1 MNLSDRRSSAEK
13 RSGLQKFGEG
23 RAWAYTRAGLTL
35 GIVLGAGAVGTM
47 AAWSDSATA
56 TSGTFSAG
64 KVEVEVVDLK
74 INGDAPVSEFV
85 AMNRSSMLRGQ
96 SVAGVL
102 DVKNTGTADFNWS
115 MSAQATGAQELVKVL
130 EVGLYE
136 GPGNNGST
144 CEGPQIG
151 STVAMSPSP
160 TLATER
166 LLASGDSEKVCV
178 QVTVGSDAGIGARF
192 KIAHPTFHFVAEG
205 VS

>member
-1 MNLSDRRSSAEK
+1 MNLSDRRSSAET

-64 KVEVEVVDLK
+64 EVEVVDLK
-74 INGDAPVSEFV
+74 INGDAPVSQFV
-85 AMNRSSMLRGQ
+85 AMNHSSMLRGQ

-102 DVKNTGTADFNWS
+102 DVENTGTADFSWS
-115 MSAQATGAQELVKVL
+115 VSAQASGAQELINVL
-130 EVGLYE
+130 TVGLYS
-136 GPGNNGST
+136 GASNDGSV
-144 CEGPQIG
+144 CSGAQIG
-151 STVAMSPSP
+151 STVAVSSSP
-160 TLATER
+160 TLATGR
-166 LLASGDSEKVCV
+166 DLASGESEEVCV
-178 QVTVGSDAGIGARF
+178 QVAVRSDAGSAARF

>member
-1 MNLSDRRSSAEK
+1 MNLSDRRSSAET

-64 KVEVEVVDLK
+64 EVEVVELK
-74 INGDAPVSEFV
+74 INGDAPDSEFV
-85 AMNRSSMLRGQ
+85 AMNRSSVLRGQ

-102 DVKNTGTADFNWS
+102 DVQNTGTADFNWS
-115 MSAQATGAQELVKVL
+115 MSARAAGAEALIDVL
-130 EVGLYE
+130 QVGLYE
-136 GPGNNGST
+136 GPANDGST
-144 CEGPQIG
+144 CAGEQIG
-151 STVAMSPSP
+151 STAAMSPSP

-166 LLASGDSEKVCV
+166 LLASGDSEEVCV
-178 QVTVGSDAGIGARF
+178 QVTVASDAGIDARF
-192 KIAHPTFHFVAEG
+192 KIVHPTFHFVAEG
-205 VS
+205 LS

>member
-1 MNLSDRRSSAEK
+1 MNLSDRRSSAET

-64 KVEVEVVDLK
+64 EVEVVDLK
-74 INGDAPVSEFV
+74 INGDAPASQFV

-102 DVKNTGTADFNWS
+102 DVQNTGTADFNWS

-130 EVGLYE
+130 QVGLYE

-144 CEGPQIG
+144 CEGSQIG

-160 TLATER
+160 TLATEKF
-166 LLASGDSEKVCV
+166 LTSGASEEVCV
-178 QVTVGSDAGIGARF
+178 QVTVGSDAGIDARF
-192 KIAHPTFHFVAEG
+192 KIVDPTFHFVAEG